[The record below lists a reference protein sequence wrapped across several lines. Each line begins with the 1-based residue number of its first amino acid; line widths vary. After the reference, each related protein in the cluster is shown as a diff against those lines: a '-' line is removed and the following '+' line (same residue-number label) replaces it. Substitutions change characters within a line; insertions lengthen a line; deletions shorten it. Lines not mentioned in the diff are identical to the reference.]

1 MDVFVDD
8 ISISTV
14 PELSSGPL
22 LILGIGGLM
31 TLRRVRRS

>member
-14 PELSSGPL
+14 PEPSAGAL
-22 LILGIGGLM
+22 LALGIGGLM
-31 TLRRVRRS
+31 ALRRVRRS